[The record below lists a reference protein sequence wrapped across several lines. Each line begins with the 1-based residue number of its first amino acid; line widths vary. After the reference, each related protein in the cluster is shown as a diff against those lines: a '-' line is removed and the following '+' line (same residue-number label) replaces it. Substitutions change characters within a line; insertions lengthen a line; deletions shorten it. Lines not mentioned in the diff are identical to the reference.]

1 MWPRATGD
9 DMPCPLTHTHK
20 HIDTHIYAYINTQ
33 ADTHTQT
40 HTHTLPHRHINIHN
54 YNLIS
59 GHELQ
64 RRSLQ
69 TDQLTDRMV
78 PLLFPSPPLW
88 PAPPPYATV
97 ALPLLLSLFRLLAA
111 CECRCGCRF
120 LSPINFLL
128 IRSLFLHT
136 HSHSCCTR
144 AADNARTHTHTHA
157 RIYMLL

>member
-1 MWPRATGD
+1 
-9 DMPCPLTHTHK
+9 MPCPLTNTHIFTHTLTHK
-20 HIDTHIYAYINTQ
+20 P
-33 ADTHTQT
+33 T

-78 PLLFPSPPLW
+78 PLLSPP
-88 PAPPPYATV
+88 PTTPTPHNATV

-136 HSHSCCTR
+136 LSHTR
-144 AADNARTHTHTHA
+144 TAVVHAQQIMQSSNTHT
-157 RIYMLL
+157 RSYMLL